1 MPPIRDGIE
10 NSMDASVF
18 AIAST
23 GKWLVRV
30 TSRKVRIGMDDYLVI
45 GAGLVG
51 LATARAILE
60 KAPGARITVL
70 DKAADVATAQSGH
83 NSGVIHAGM
92 YYAPGSLKAE
102 LCRQG
107 RIETVEFCERYDIP
121 YSLVGKLIVATDQ
134 TSKGRLDDL
143 ERRSIENG
151 IVVERI
157 GAGGL
162 AELEP
167 NVQGVDALLSPTT
180 GIVDYRRIAVAMRDE
195 LEAAGV
201 TLRFTA
207 EVTSI
212 VEEEGFDGGAVRVGA
227 ADGGE
232 WVARRLVACAGL
244 QADRIARIA
253 SIPIDFRIV
262 PFRGEYF
269 ELPADRHDFVRHLIY
284 PVPDPSMPFL
294 GVHISPT
301 IDGRVTVGP
310 NAVLGW
316 AREGYPRG
324 SVRPLDVVDF
334 ATYVGFWRMAV
345 HNLRPAAIE
354 MRNSLFASGY
364 LRECQKYASALT
376 LNDLGTRSAGIRA
389 QAVRRDGSFIED
401 FQFESTARQ
410 IHVGNAPSP
419 AATSSIPIGRMIAA
433 RLLDG
438 PR

>member
-1 MPPIRDGIE
+1 
-10 NSMDASVF
+10 
-18 AIAST
+18 
-23 GKWLVRV
+23 
-30 TSRKVRIGMDDYLVI
+30 MDDYLVI

-51 LATARAILE
+51 LATARALLE
-60 KAPGARITVL
+60 KVPGARITVL
-70 DKAADVATAQSGH
+70 EKAADVATGQTGH
-83 NSGVIHAGM
+83 NSGVIHAGI

-121 YSLVGKLIVATDQ
+121 YSLVGKLIVATDE
-134 TSKGRLDDL
+134 TSKARLDDL
-143 ERRSIENG
+143 ERRSIENR

-180 GIVDYRRIAVAMRDE
+180 GIVDYKRIASAMRQE
-195 LEAAGV
+195 LEASGV
-201 TLRFTA
+201 TLRFGA
-207 EVTSI
+207 EVSSI
-212 VEEEGFDGGAVRVGA
+212 VEEDGIDGGTVRVTA
-227 ADGGE
+227 TDGGE
-232 WVARRLVACAGL
+232 WEARRLIACAGL
-244 QADRIARIA
+244 QADRIAKIA
-253 SIPIDFRIV
+253 GIDIDFRIV

-269 ELPADRHDFVRHLIY
+269 ELPAERHDFVSHLIY

-324 SVRPLDVVDF
+324 SVKPSDVLDF
-334 ATYVGFWRMAV
+334 ATYGGFWKMAA
-345 HNLRPAAIE
+345 HNARPAVIE
-354 MRNSLFASGY
+354 MKNSILKSGY
-364 LRECQKYASALT
+364 LAECRKYASALT
-376 LNDLGTRSAGIRA
+376 LKDLGTRSAGIRA

-419 AATSSIPIGRMIAA
+419 AATSSIPIGRMIAERMLA
-433 RLLDG
+433 TV
-438 PR
+438 

>member
-1 MPPIRDGIE
+1 M
-10 NSMDASVF
+10 
-18 AIAST
+18 
-23 GKWLVRV
+23 
-30 TSRKVRIGMDDYLVI
+30 I

-51 LATARAILE
+51 LATARALLE
-60 KAPGARITVL
+60 KVPDARITVL
-70 DKAADVATAQSGH
+70 EKAADVATGQTGH
-83 NSGVIHAGM
+83 NSGVIHAGI

-121 YSLVGKLIVATDQ
+121 YSLVGKLIVATDE
-134 TSKGRLDDL
+134 TSRARLGDL
-143 ERRSIENG
+143 ERRSIENR

-157 GAGGL
+157 GADGL

-180 GIVDYRRIAVAMRDE
+180 GIVDYRRVASAMREE
-195 LEAAGV
+195 LAAAGI
-201 TLRFTA
+201 TLCFGA
-207 EVTSI
+207 EATSI
-212 VEEEGFDGGAVRVGA
+212 VEEDGIDGGAVRVRTS
-227 ADGGE
+227 DGGE
-232 WVARRLVACAGL
+232 WAARRLVACAGL
-244 QADRIARIA
+244 QADRIAKIA
-253 SIPIDFRIV
+253 GIDIDFRIV

-269 ELPADRHDFVRHLIY
+269 ELPAERRDFVRHLIY

-324 SVRPLDVVDF
+324 SIQLTDVLDF
-334 ATYVGFWRMAV
+334 ASFGGFWRMAV
-345 HNLRPAAIE
+345 HNARPAVIE
-354 MRNSLFASGY
+354 MKNSLLKSGY
-364 LRECQKYASALT
+364 LQECRTYAPALT
-376 LNDLGTRSAGIRA
+376 RKDLGTRSAGIRA

-419 AATSSIPIGRMIAA
+419 AATSAIPIGRMIAD
-433 RLLDG
+433 RLLASV
-438 PR
+438 

>member
-1 MPPIRDGIE
+1 
-10 NSMDASVF
+10 
-18 AIAST
+18 
-23 GKWLVRV
+23 
-30 TSRKVRIGMDDYLVI
+30 MDDYLVI

-60 KAPGARITVL
+60 KVPDARITVL
-70 DKAADVATAQSGH
+70 EKAPDVATGQTGH
-83 NSGVIHAGM
+83 NSGVIHAGI

-121 YSLVGKLIVATDQ
+121 YSLVGKLIVATDE
-134 TSKGRLDDL
+134 TSKARLDDL
-143 ERRSIENG
+143 ERRSIENK
-151 IVVERI
+151 IAVERI

-180 GIVDYRRIAVAMRDE
+180 GIVDYRRIAAAMRDE
-195 LEAAGV
+195 LAAAGV
-201 TLRFTA
+201 TIRFGV

-212 VEEEGFDGGAVRVGA
+212 IEEDGIDGGSVRVGT

-232 WVARRLVACAGL
+232 WSARRLVACAGL

-253 SIPIDFRIV
+253 GLDIDFKIV

-269 ELPADRHDFVRHLIY
+269 ELPAERHDFVKHLIY

-301 IDGRVTVGP
+301 IDGRITVGP

-324 SVRPLDVVDF
+324 SVRPKDVLDF
-334 ATYVGFWRMAV
+334 AGYGGFWRMAAR
-345 HNLRPAAIE
+345 NARPAVIE
-354 MRNSLFASGY
+354 MKNSILKSGY
-364 LRECQKYASALT
+364 LAECRKYAADLT
-376 LNDLGTRSAGIRA
+376 LKDLGTRSAGIRA

-419 AATSSIPIGRMIAA
+419 AATSSIPIGRMIAE
-433 RLLDG
+433 RLLA
-438 PR
+438 PV

>member
-1 MPPIRDGIE
+1 M
-10 NSMDASVF
+10 NASVF
-18 AIAST
+18 AFPPA
-23 GKWLVRV
+23 GKSPVGAKPLTVRSV
-30 TSRKVRIGMDDYLVI
+30 MDDYLVI

-60 KAPGARITVL
+60 QIPDARITL
-70 DKAADVATAQSGH
+70 LEKGGDVATGQSGH
-83 NSGVIHAGM
+83 NSGVIHAGI
-92 YYAPGSLKAE
+92 YYPPGSLKAE

-107 RIETVEFCERYDIP
+107 RIETVEFCERYNIP

-134 TSKGRLDDL
+134 ISMARLDDL
-143 ERRSIENG
+143 QRRSIENR

-157 GAGGL
+157 GVSGL
-162 AELEP
+162 SELEP

-180 GIVDYRRIAVAMRDE
+180 GIVDYRRIASAMRDE
-195 LEAAGV
+195 LAAAGV
-201 TLRFTA
+201 TLRFNA

-212 VEEEGFDGGAVRVGA
+212 AEEDGIDGGTVRVCT

-232 WVARRLVACAGL
+232 WAARRLVACAGL
-244 QADRIARIA
+244 QADRIAKMA
-253 SIPIDFRIV
+253 GIPIGFRIV

-269 ELPADRHDFVRHLIY
+269 ELPAERHNFVRHLIY

-301 IDGRVTVGP
+301 IDGRITVGP

-324 SVRPLDVVDF
+324 SIRPSDVFDF
-334 ATYVGFWRMAV
+334 VTYCGFWRMAA
-345 HNLRPAAIE
+345 HNLRPAVVE
-354 MRNSLFASGY
+354 MKNSFLKSGY
-364 LRECQKYASALT
+364 LQECRKYAPTLT
-376 LNDLGTRSAGIRA
+376 LNDLGARSAGIRA

-419 AATSSIPIGRMIAA
+419 AATSSIPIGRMIVQ
-433 RLLDG
+433 RLLDTLA
-438 PR
+438 

>member
-1 MPPIRDGIE
+1 
-10 NSMDASVF
+10 
-18 AIAST
+18 
-23 GKWLVRV
+23 
-30 TSRKVRIGMDDYLVI
+30 MDDYLVI

-60 KAPGARITVL
+60 NVPDAHITVL
-70 DKAADVATAQSGH
+70 EKAADVATGQSGH
-83 NSGVIHAGM
+83 NSGVIHAGI
-92 YYAPGSLKAE
+92 YYEPGSLKAQ

-107 RIETVEFCERYDIP
+107 RIETVEFCERHDIP

-134 TSKGRLDDL
+134 ISKARLDDL
-143 ERRSIENG
+143 ERRSSENR

-157 GAGGL
+157 GAGYL

-180 GIVDYRRIAVAMRDE
+180 GIVDYRRIASAMCDE
-195 LEAAGV
+195 LAAAGV
-201 TLRFTA
+201 ALRFNA
-207 EVTSI
+207 SVTSI
-212 VEEEGFDGGAVRVGA
+212 LEEDGIDGGAVRVRT

-232 WVARRLVACAGL
+232 WAARRLVACAGL

-253 SIPIDFRIV
+253 GIPTDFRII

-269 ELPADRHDFVRHLIY
+269 ELPAERRDFVSHLIY
-284 PVPDPSMPFL
+284 PVPNPSMPFL

-301 IDGRVTVGP
+301 IDGRITVGP

-316 AREGYPRG
+316 AREGYARG
-324 SVRPLDVVDF
+324 SVSPSDVLDF
-334 ATYVGFWRMAV
+334 ATYGGFWKMAAR
-345 HNLRPAAIE
+345 NLRPAVIE
-354 MRNSLFASGY
+354 MKNSLLMSGY
-364 LRECQKYASALT
+364 LQECRKYASTLT
-376 LNDLGTRSAGIRA
+376 LKDLGTRSAGIRA

-419 AATSSIPIGRMIAA
+419 AATSSIPIGRMIAERMLA
-433 RLLDG
+433 SA
-438 PR
+438 

>member
-1 MPPIRDGIE
+1 
-10 NSMDASVF
+10 
-18 AIAST
+18 
-23 GKWLVRV
+23 
-30 TSRKVRIGMDDYLVI
+30 MDDYLVI

-60 KAPGARITVL
+60 KVPDARITVL
-70 DKAADVATAQSGH
+70 EKAAVVAAGQTGH
-83 NSGVIHAGM
+83 NSGVIHAGI

-121 YSLVGKLIVATDQ
+121 YSLVGKLIVATDE
-134 TSKGRLDDL
+134 TSRARLDDL
-143 ERRSIENG
+143 ERRSIENR

-167 NVQGVDALLSPTT
+167 HVQGVDALLSPTT
-180 GIVDYRRIAVAMRDE
+180 GIVDYTLIAAAMRDE
-195 LEAAGV
+195 LAAAGV
-201 TLRFTA
+201 QLHFGV

-212 VEEEGFDGGAVRVGA
+212 VEEGGIDGGAVRVRTA
-227 ADGGE
+227 EGGE
-232 WVARRLVACAGL
+232 WTARRLIACAGL
-244 QADRIARIA
+244 QADRIAKLA
-253 SIPIDFRIV
+253 GLDIDFRIV

-269 ELPADRHDFVRHLIY
+269 ELPASRADFVRHLIY

-301 IDGRVTVGP
+301 IDGRITVGP

-324 SVRPLDVVDF
+324 SVRPKDVLDF
-334 ATYVGFWRMAV
+334 ASYGGFWRMAA
-345 HNLRPAAIE
+345 HNARPAVIE
-354 MRNSLFASGY
+354 MKNSLLKSGY
-364 LRECQKYASALT
+364 LQECRKYAAELT
-376 LNDLGTRSAGIRA
+376 RADLGTRSAGIRA

-419 AATSSIPIGRMIAA
+419 AATSAIPIGRMIAD
-433 RLLDG
+433 RLLA
-438 PR
+438 PV

>member
-1 MPPIRDGIE
+1 
-10 NSMDASVF
+10 
-18 AIAST
+18 
-23 GKWLVRV
+23 
-30 TSRKVRIGMDDYLVI
+30 MDDYLVI

-60 KAPGARITVL
+60 KVPAARITL
-70 DKAADVATAQSGH
+70 LEKADDVATGQTGH
-83 NSGVIHAGM
+83 NSGVIHAGI

-121 YSLVGKLIVATDQ
+121 YSLVGKLIVATDE
-134 TSKGRLDDL
+134 TSKVRLDDL
-143 ERRSIENG
+143 ERRSIENR

-162 AELEP
+162 AEREP

-180 GIVDYRRIAVAMRDE
+180 GIVDYKLMASAMRRE

-201 TLRFTA
+201 TMRFGA

-212 VEEEGFDGGAVRVGA
+212 VEQDGIDGGSVRVRT

-232 WVARRLVACAGL
+232 WEAHRLIACAGL
-244 QADRIARIA
+244 QADRIAKIA
-253 SIPIDFRIV
+253 GIDIDFRIV

-269 ELPADRHDFVRHLIY
+269 ELPAERHDFVHHLIY

-301 IDGRVTVGP
+301 IDGRITVGP

-316 AREGYPRG
+316 AREGYSRG
-324 SVRPLDVVDF
+324 SVKPSDVLDF
-334 ATYVGFWRMAV
+334 ATYGGFWRMAA
-345 HNLRPAAIE
+345 HNARPAVIE
-354 MRNSLFASGY
+354 MKNSILKSGY
-364 LRECQKYASALT
+364 LAECRKYASDLALK
-376 LNDLGTRSAGIRA
+376 DLGARSAGIRA

-419 AATSSIPIGRMIAA
+419 AATSSIPIGRMIAERMLA
-433 RLLDG
+433 TV
-438 PR
+438 

>member
-1 MPPIRDGIE
+1 M
-10 NSMDASVF
+10 NANVF
-18 AIAST
+18 AFPVR
-23 GKWLVRV
+23 GKFPDRV
-30 TSRKVRIGMDDYLVI
+30 TAREERRAVDDYLVI

-60 KAPGARITVL
+60 RMPDARITVL
-70 DKAADVATAQSGH
+70 EKASDVAAGQTGH
-83 NSGVIHAGM
+83 NSGVIHAGI

-121 YSLVGKLIVATDQ
+121 YSLVGKLIVATDE
-134 TSKGRLDDL
+134 TSKARLDDL
-143 ERRSIENG
+143 ERRSIENR
-151 IVVERI
+151 IVVQRI

-180 GIVDYRRIAVAMRDE
+180 GIVDYRRMASAMRDE
-195 LEAAGV
+195 LAATGV
-201 TLRFTA
+201 RLHFGA
-207 EVTSI
+207 VVTSI
-212 VEEEGFDGGAVRVGA
+212 VEEDGLDGGAVRVRT
-227 ADGGE
+227 ADGAD

-244 QADRIARIA
+244 QADRIARLAGIR
-253 SIPIDFRIV
+253 IDFRIV

-269 ELPADRHDFVRHLIY
+269 ELRAERNAFVSHLIY

-324 SVRPLDVVDF
+324 SVRPSDVIDF
-334 ATYVGFWRMAV
+334 ATYGGFWRMAA
-345 HNLRPAAIE
+345 HNIRPAITE
-354 MRNSLFASGY
+354 MKNSILTRGY
-364 LRECQKYASALT
+364 LRECQKYASTLT
-376 LNDLGTRSAGIRA
+376 MNDLGTRSAGIRA
-389 QAVRRDGSFIED
+389 QAVRQDGSFIED
-401 FQFESTARQ
+401 FQFETTARQ

-433 RLLDG
+433 QLLESQ
-438 PR
+438 R

>member
-1 MPPIRDGIE
+1 
-10 NSMDASVF
+10 
-18 AIAST
+18 
-23 GKWLVRV
+23 
-30 TSRKVRIGMDDYLVI
+30 MDDYLVI

-60 KAPGARITVL
+60 NVPDAHITVL
-70 DKAADVATAQSGH
+70 EKAADVATGQSGH
-83 NSGVIHAGM
+83 NSGVIHAGI
-92 YYAPGSLKAE
+92 YYEPGSLKAQ

-107 RIETVEFCERYDIP
+107 RIETVEFCERHDIP

-134 TSKGRLDDL
+134 ISKARLDDL
-143 ERRSIENG
+143 ERRSIENR

-157 GAGGL
+157 GAGYL

-180 GIVDYRRIAVAMRDE
+180 GIVDYRRIASAMCDE
-195 LEAAGV
+195 LAAAGV
-201 TLRFTA
+201 ALRFNA
-207 EVTSI
+207 SVTSI
-212 VEEEGFDGGAVRVGA
+212 LEEDGIDGGAVRVRT

-232 WVARRLVACAGL
+232 WAARRLVACAGL

-253 SIPIDFRIV
+253 GIPTDFRII

-269 ELPADRHDFVRHLIY
+269 ELPAERRDFVSHLIY
-284 PVPDPSMPFL
+284 PVPNPSMPFL

-301 IDGRVTVGP
+301 IDGRITVGP

-316 AREGYPRG
+316 AREGYARG
-324 SVRPLDVVDF
+324 SVSPSDVLDF
-334 ATYVGFWRMAV
+334 ATYGGFWKMAAR
-345 HNLRPAAIE
+345 NLRPAVIE
-354 MRNSLFASGY
+354 MKNSLLMSGY
-364 LRECQKYASALT
+364 LQECRKYASTLT
-376 LNDLGTRSAGIRA
+376 LKDLGTRSAGIRA

-419 AATSSIPIGRMIAA
+419 AATSSIPIGRMIAERMLA
-433 RLLDG
+433 SA
-438 PR
+438 

>member
-1 MPPIRDGIE
+1 M
-10 NSMDASVF
+10 NASVF
-18 AIAST
+18 AFPST
-23 GKWLVRV
+23 GKWPVRV

-60 KAPGARITVL
+60 RVPDARITVL
-70 DKAADVATAQSGH
+70 EKAADVATAQSGH
-83 NSGVIHAGM
+83 NSGVIHAGI

-107 RIETVEFCERYDIP
+107 RIETVEFCERYGIP

-134 TSKGRLDDL
+134 TSKARLDDL
-143 ERRSIENG
+143 ERRSIENR

-180 GIVDYRRIAVAMRDE
+180 GIVDYRRIASAMRDE
-195 LEAAGV
+195 LAAAGV
-201 TLRFTA
+201 MLRFNA

-212 VEEEGFDGGAVRVGA
+212 IEEQGIDGGAVRVRT

-232 WVARRLVACAGL
+232 WAARRLVACAGL
-244 QADRIARIA
+244 QSDRIAKIA
-253 SIPIDFRIV
+253 GIPIDFRIV

-269 ELPADRHDFVRHLIY
+269 ELPAERHDFVRHLIY

-324 SVRPLDVVDF
+324 SVQPSDVLDF
-334 ATYVGFWRMAV
+334 ATYGGFWRMAARNV
-345 HNLRPAAIE
+345 RPAVVE
-354 MRNSLFASGY
+354 MKNSILKSGY
-364 LRECQKYASALT
+364 LRECRKYASTLT
-376 LNDLGTRSAGIRA
+376 LKDLGTRAAGIRA

-401 FQFESTARQ
+401 FHLESTARQ

-419 AATSSIPIGRMIAA
+419 AATSSIPIGRMIVQ
-433 RLLDG
+433 RLLDALD
-438 PR
+438 

>member
-1 MPPIRDGIE
+1 
-10 NSMDASVF
+10 
-18 AIAST
+18 
-23 GKWLVRV
+23 
-30 TSRKVRIGMDDYLVI
+30 MDDYLVI

-51 LATARAILE
+51 LATARAILD
-60 KAPGARITVL
+60 KVPDARVTVL
-70 DKAADVATAQSGH
+70 EKAADVATAQSGH
-83 NSGVIHAGM
+83 NSGVIHAGI

-107 RIETVEFCERYDIP
+107 RIETVELCERYGIP

-134 TSKGRLDDL
+134 KAKGRLDDL

-151 IVVERI
+151 IVVERV
-157 GAGGL
+157 GADGL

-167 NVQGVDALLSPTT
+167 HVHGVDALLSPST
-180 GIVDYRRIAVAMRDE
+180 GIVDYRRIATAMRDE

-201 TLRFTA
+201 TLRFDA

-212 VEEEGFDGGAVRVGA
+212 VEEEQGIDGGAVRVRTA
-227 ADGGE
+227 EGGE
-232 WVARRLVACAGL
+232 WAARRLVACAGL

-253 SIPIDFRIV
+253 GIPIDFRII

-269 ELPADRHDFVRHLIY
+269 ELPAERHDFVKHLIY

-310 NAVLGW
+310 NAVLGL

-324 SVRPLDVVDF
+324 SIRPSDVFDF
-334 ATYVGFWRMAV
+334 ATYVGFWRMAA
-345 HNLRPAAIE
+345 HNVRPAAIE
-354 MRNSLFASGY
+354 MKNSLLTSGY
-364 LRECQKYASALT
+364 LEECRKYAPTLT
-376 LNDLGTRSAGIRA
+376 LKDLGTRSAGIRA

-419 AATSSIPIGRMIAA
+419 AATSAIPIGRMIVK
-433 RLLDG
+433 RLLAAVD
-438 PR
+438 

>member
-1 MPPIRDGIE
+1 
-10 NSMDASVF
+10 
-18 AIAST
+18 
-23 GKWLVRV
+23 
-30 TSRKVRIGMDDYLVI
+30 MDDYLVI

-60 KAPGARITVL
+60 RVPDAHITVL
-70 DKAADVATAQSGH
+70 EKAADVATGQSGH
-83 NSGVIHAGM
+83 NSGVIHAGI
-92 YYAPGSLKAE
+92 YYASGSLKAE

-107 RIETVEFCERYDIP
+107 RIETVEFCERYGIP
-121 YSLVGKLIVATDQ
+121 YSLVGKIIVATDQ
-134 TSKGRLDDL
+134 TSKARLDDL
-143 ERRSIENG
+143 QRRSIENR
-151 IVVERI
+151 IVVKRI

-180 GIVDYRRIAVAMRDE
+180 GIVDYRRITSAMRDE

-201 TLRFTA
+201 TLRFNA

-212 VEEEGFDGGAVRVGA
+212 VEEQGIDGGAVRVRT

-232 WVARRLVACAGL
+232 WAARRLVACAGL

-253 SIPIDFRIV
+253 GIPIDFRIV

-269 ELPADRHDFVRHLIY
+269 ELPTERHDFVRHLIY

-301 IDGRVTVGP
+301 IDSRVTVGP

-324 SVRPLDVVDF
+324 SVRPSDVLDF
-334 ATYVGFWRMAV
+334 ATYGGFWRMVANNVHPAV
-345 HNLRPAAIE
+345 IE
-354 MRNSLFASGY
+354 MKNSLLKSGY
-364 LRECQKYASALT
+364 LQECRKYAPTLT

-389 QAVRRDGSFIED
+389 QAVRRDGTFIED
-401 FQFESTARQ
+401 FQLESTARQ

-419 AATSSIPIGRMIAA
+419 AATSSIPIGRMIVQ
-433 RLLDG
+433 RLLDALN
-438 PR
+438 

>member
-1 MPPIRDGIE
+1 M
-10 NSMDASVF
+10 
-18 AIAST
+18 
-23 GKWLVRV
+23 
-30 TSRKVRIGMDDYLVI
+30 GMDDYLVI

-51 LATARAILE
+51 LATARAIIE
-60 KAPGARITVL
+60 KVPDARITVL
-70 DKAADVATAQSGH
+70 EKAADVATAQSGH
-83 NSGVIHAGM
+83 NSGVIHAGI

-107 RIETVEFCERYDIP
+107 RIETVEFCERYGIP
-121 YSLVGKLIVATDQ
+121 HSLVGKLIVATDE
-134 TSKGRLDDL
+134 TSRARLDDL
-143 ERRSIENG
+143 ERRSIENR

-157 GAGGL
+157 GAGAL

-167 NVQGVDALLSPTT
+167 NVQGVAALLSPTT
-180 GIVDYRRIAVAMRDE
+180 GIVDYRRIASAMCDE
-195 LEAAGV
+195 LTAAGV
-201 TLRFTA
+201 TLRFNT

-212 VEEEGFDGGAVRVGA
+212 AEEQGLDGGAVRVRTA
-227 ADGGE
+227 AGGE
-232 WVARRLVACAGL
+232 RAARRLVACAGL
-244 QADRIARIA
+244 QADRVARIA
-253 SIPIDFRIV
+253 GIPIDFRIV

-269 ELPADRHDFVRHLIY
+269 ELPAERHDFVKHLIY

-324 SVRPLDVVDF
+324 SIRPSDVFDF
-334 ATYVGFWRMAV
+334 ATYVGFWRMAA
-345 HNLRPAAIE
+345 HNVRPAAIE

-364 LRECQKYASALT
+364 LRECHKYAPSLT
-376 LNDLGTRSAGIRA
+376 LSDLGTRSAGIRA

-401 FQFESTARQ
+401 FHVERTARQ

-419 AATSSIPIGRMIAA
+419 AATSSIPIGRMIATL
-433 RLLDG
+433 LLDG
-438 PR
+438 VG

>member
-1 MPPIRDGIE
+1 MNGT
-10 NSMDASVF
+10 VF
-18 AIAST
+18 ALHSA
-23 GKWLVRV
+23 GNAADWV
-30 TSRKVRIGMDDYLVI
+30 TSRKVRRDMDDYLVI

-60 KAPGARITVL
+60 KIPEARITVL
-70 DKAADVATAQSGH
+70 EKASDVATGQTGH
-83 NSGVIHAGM
+83 NSGVIHAGI

-107 RIETVEFCERYDIP
+107 RIETVEFCERYGVP

-134 TSKGRLDDL
+134 TAKTRLDDL
-143 ERRSIENG
+143 ERRSIENR
-151 IVVERI
+151 IVVKRI
-157 GAGGL
+157 GASGL

-180 GIVDYRRIAVAMRDE
+180 GIVDYRRMASVMGDE
-195 LEAAGV
+195 LVKAGV
-201 TLRFTA
+201 TLRFNA
-207 EVTSI
+207 EVVSI
-212 VEEEGFDGGAVRVGA
+212 VEEDGIGGGGVRVRST
-227 ADGGE
+227 DGGE

-253 SIPIDFRIV
+253 GIDIDFRIV

-269 ELPADRHDFVRHLIY
+269 DLPPERNDFVSHLIY

-316 AREGYPRG
+316 AREGYRRG
-324 SVRPLDVVDF
+324 SVRPSDVLDF
-334 ATYVGFWRMAV
+334 ATYGGFWKMASR
-345 HNLRPAAIE
+345 NLRPAVIE
-354 MRNSLFASGY
+354 LKNSLLKSGY
-364 LRECQKYASALT
+364 LQECRKYASTLT
-376 LNDLGTRSAGIRA
+376 MKDLGARSAGIRA

-401 FQFESTARQ
+401 FQFESTQRQ

-419 AATSSIPIGRMIAA
+419 AATSSIPIGRMIAERMFA
-433 RLLDG
+433 RA
-438 PR
+438 

>member
-1 MPPIRDGIE
+1 
-10 NSMDASVF
+10 
-18 AIAST
+18 
-23 GKWLVRV
+23 
-30 TSRKVRIGMDDYLVI
+30 MDDYLVI

-51 LATARAILE
+51 LATARGILE
-60 KAPGARITVL
+60 KAPAARITVL
-70 DKAADVATAQSGH
+70 EKAADVATGQTGH
-83 NSGVIHAGM
+83 NSGVIHAGI

-121 YSLVGKLIVATDQ
+121 YALVGKLIVATDE
-134 TSKGRLDDL
+134 TSKARLDDL
-143 ERRSIENG
+143 ERRSIENR

-180 GIVDYRRIAVAMRDE
+180 GIVDYKRMAAAMRTE

-201 TLRFTA
+201 TLRFGA

-212 VEEEGFDGGAVRVGA
+212 VEEDGIDGGAVRVRT

-232 WVARRLVACAGL
+232 WSTRRLIACAGL

-253 SIPIDFRIV
+253 RIDIDFKIV

-269 ELPADRHDFVRHLIY
+269 ELPAERHDFVRHLIY

-316 AREGYPRG
+316 AREGYSRG
-324 SVRPLDVVDF
+324 SVRPSDVLDF
-334 ATYVGFWRMAV
+334 ATYAGFWKMAS
-345 HNLRPAAIE
+345 HNLRPAVIE
-354 MRNSLFASGY
+354 MKNSLLKSGY
-364 LRECQKYASALT
+364 LAECRKYATTLT
-376 LNDLGTRSAGIRA
+376 LKDLGTRSAGIRA

-419 AATSSIPIGRMIAA
+419 AATSSIPIGRMIAERILA
-433 RLLDG
+433 TV
-438 PR
+438 

>member
-1 MPPIRDGIE
+1 
-10 NSMDASVF
+10 
-18 AIAST
+18 
-23 GKWLVRV
+23 
-30 TSRKVRIGMDDYLVI
+30 MDDYLII

-60 KAPGARITVL
+60 KQPGARITVL
-70 DKAADVATAQSGH
+70 EKAADVATGQTGH
-83 NSGVIHAGM
+83 NSGVIHAGI

-107 RIETVEFCERYDIP
+107 RIETVEFCQRYDIP
-121 YSLVGKLIVATDQ
+121 YSLVGKLIVATDEV
-134 TSKGRLDDL
+134 SRKRLDDL
-143 ERRSIENG
+143 ESRSIQNR
-151 IVVERI
+151 IQVERM

-167 NVQGVDALLSPTT
+167 NVQGMDALLSPST
-180 GIVDYRRIAVAMRDE
+180 GIVDYRRVASAMRDE
-195 LEAAGV
+195 LAALGV
-201 TLRFTA
+201 TLKFGT

-212 VEEEGFDGGAVRVGA
+212 IEEDGIDGGSVRVRA

-232 WVARRLVACAGL
+232 WTARRLIACAGL
-244 QADRIARIA
+244 QADRVARLAGID
-253 SIPIDFRIV
+253 IDFQIV

-269 ELPADRHDFVRHLIY
+269 ELPAGRHDFVHHLIY

-324 SVRPLDVVDF
+324 SVRPRDVLDF
-334 ATYVGFWRMAV
+334 AGYGGFWRMAAK
-345 HNLRPAAIE
+345 NMRPAVIE
-354 MRNSLFASGY
+354 MKNSLLKSGY
-364 LRECQKYASALT
+364 LQECRKYARDLT
-376 LNDLGTRSAGIRA
+376 IDDLGTRSAGIRA

-401 FQFESTARQ
+401 FHFETTARQ

-419 AATSSIPIGRMIAA
+419 AATSSIPIGRMIAD
-433 RLLDG
+433 RLLAAA
-438 PR
+438 

>member
-1 MPPIRDGIE
+1 M
-10 NSMDASVF
+10 NANVF
-18 AIAST
+18 AFAYT
-23 GKWLVRV
+23 GKSPDWV
-30 TSRKVRIGMDDYLVI
+30 TSREVRHRMDDFLVI

-60 KAPGARITVL
+60 KVPDARITVL
-70 DKAADVATAQSGH
+70 EKAANVATGQSGH
-83 NSGVIHAGM
+83 NSGVIHAGV

-107 RIETVEFCERYDIP
+107 RIEIVEFCERYSIP
-121 YSLVGKLIVATDQ
+121 YALVGKLIVATDQ
-134 TSKGRLDDL
+134 TSKARLDDL
-143 ERRSIENG
+143 ERRAIQNR

-162 AELEP
+162 ADLEP

-180 GIVDYRRIAVAMRDE
+180 GIVDYRSIASAMRDE
-195 LEAAGV
+195 LSAAGV
-201 TLRFTA
+201 TLRFNA
-207 EVTSI
+207 KVTSI
-212 VEEEGFDGGAVRVGA
+212 DEEDGIDGGAVRVRT

-232 WVARRLVACAGL
+232 WAARRMVACAGL

-253 SIPIDFRIV
+253 GIRINFRIV

-269 ELPADRHDFVRHLIY
+269 ELPAERRDFVRHLIY

-324 SVRPLDVVDF
+324 SVRPSDVLDF
-334 ATYVGFWRMAV
+334 ATYGGFWRMAARNV
-345 HNLRPAAIE
+345 RPAVIE
-354 MRNSLFASGY
+354 MKNSLLRSGY
-364 LRECQKYASALT
+364 LQECRKYAPTLT
-376 LNDLGTRSAGIRA
+376 LTDLGMRSAGIRA

-419 AATSSIPIGRMIAA
+419 AATSSIPIGRMIAE
-433 RLLDG
+433 RLLVPLD
-438 PR
+438 

>member
-1 MPPIRDGIE
+1 M
-10 NSMDASVF
+10 NASVF
-18 AIAST
+18 SLPATRKSPD
-23 GKWLVRV
+23 RV
-30 TSRKVRIGMDDYLVI
+30 TSCKVWCSMDDYLVI

-60 KAPGARITVL
+60 KVPDARITVL
-70 DKAADVATAQSGH
+70 EKAADVATAQTGH
-83 NSGVIHAGM
+83 NSGVIHAGI

-107 RIETVEFCERYDIP
+107 RIETVEFCERYGVP
-121 YSLVGKLIVATDQ
+121 YSLVGKLIVATDE
-134 TSKGRLDDL
+134 TSKARLDDL
-143 ERRSIENG
+143 ERRAIENR

-180 GIVDYRRIAVAMRDE
+180 GIVDYRRMASVMRDE
-195 LEAAGV
+195 LSDAGV
-201 TLRFTA
+201 TLRFDA
-207 EVTSI
+207 RATSI
-212 VEEEGFDGGAVRVGA
+212 VEEDGIDGGAVRVRT

-232 WVARRLVACAGL
+232 WAARRLVACAGL

-253 SIPIDFRIV
+253 GINIDFRIV

-269 ELPADRHDFVRHLIY
+269 ELPPERNDFVSHLIY

-301 IDGRVTVGP
+301 IDGRITVGP

-316 AREGYPRG
+316 ARESYSRG
-324 SVRPLDVVDF
+324 SVRPSDVLDF
-334 ATYVGFWRMAV
+334 ATYSGFWRMAA
-345 HNLRPAAIE
+345 HNVRPAIIE
-354 MRNSLFASGY
+354 MKNSLLKSGY
-364 LRECQKYASALT
+364 LQECRKYASTLT
-376 LNDLGTRSAGIRA
+376 LKDLGTRSAGIRA

-419 AATSSIPIGRMIAA
+419 AATSSIPIGRMIAERMLA
-433 RLLDG
+433 AV
-438 PR
+438 

>member
-1 MPPIRDGIE
+1 
-10 NSMDASVF
+10 MDASVF

-23 GKWLVRV
+23 GKWPVRV

-60 KAPGARITVL
+60 RVPDARITVL
-70 DKAADVATAQSGH
+70 EKAADVATAQSGH
-83 NSGVIHAGM
+83 NSGVIHAGI

-107 RIETVEFCERYDIP
+107 RIETVEFCERYGIP

-134 TSKGRLDDL
+134 TSKARLDDL
-143 ERRSIENG
+143 ERRSIENR

-180 GIVDYRRIAVAMRDE
+180 GIVDYRRLASAMRDE
-195 LEAAGV
+195 LAAAGV
-201 TLRFTA
+201 TLRFNA

-212 VEEEGFDGGAVRVGA
+212 IEEHGIDGGTVRVRT

-232 WVARRLVACAGL
+232 RAARRLVACAGL

-253 SIPIDFRIV
+253 GIPIDFRIV

-269 ELPADRHDFVRHLIY
+269 ELPAERHDFVRHLIY

-324 SVRPLDVVDF
+324 SIKPSDVLDF
-334 ATYVGFWRMAV
+334 ATYSGFWRMAA
-345 HNLRPAAIE
+345 HNARPAVVE
-354 MRNSLFASGY
+354 MKNSILKSGY
-364 LRECQKYASALT
+364 LRECQKYASTLT
-376 LNDLGTRSAGIRA
+376 LKDLGTRSAGIRA

-401 FQFESTARQ
+401 FHFENTARQ

-419 AATSSIPIGRMIAA
+419 AATSSIPIGRMIVK
-433 RLLDG
+433 RLLDALD
-438 PR
+438 

>member
-1 MPPIRDGIE
+1 
-10 NSMDASVF
+10 
-18 AIAST
+18 
-23 GKWLVRV
+23 
-30 TSRKVRIGMDDYLVI
+30 MDDYLVI

-60 KAPGARITVL
+60 KVPAARITL
-70 DKAADVATAQSGH
+70 LEKADDVATGQTGH
-83 NSGVIHAGM
+83 NSGVIHAGI

-121 YSLVGKLIVATDQ
+121 YSLVGKLIVATDE
-134 TSKGRLDDL
+134 TSKVRLDDL
-143 ERRSIENG
+143 ERRSIENR

-162 AELEP
+162 AEREP

-180 GIVDYRRIAVAMRDE
+180 GIVDYKLMASAMRRE

-201 TLRFTA
+201 TMRFGA

-212 VEEEGFDGGAVRVGA
+212 VEQDGIDGGSVRVRT

-232 WVARRLVACAGL
+232 WEAHRLIACAGL
-244 QADRIARIA
+244 QADRIAKIA
-253 SIPIDFRIV
+253 GIDIDFRIV

-269 ELPADRHDFVRHLIY
+269 ELPAERHDFVHHLIY

-301 IDGRVTVGP
+301 IDGRITVGP

-316 AREGYPRG
+316 AREGYSRG
-324 SVRPLDVVDF
+324 SVKPSDVLDF
-334 ATYVGFWRMAV
+334 ATYGGFWRMAA
-345 HNLRPAAIE
+345 HNARPAVIE
-354 MRNSLFASGY
+354 MKNSILKSGY
-364 LRECQKYASALT
+364 LAECRKYASDLT
-376 LNDLGTRSAGIRA
+376 LKDLGARSAGIRA

-419 AATSSIPIGRMIAA
+419 AATSSIPIGRMIAERMLA
-433 RLLDG
+433 TV
-438 PR
+438 

>member
-1 MPPIRDGIE
+1 
-10 NSMDASVF
+10 
-18 AIAST
+18 
-23 GKWLVRV
+23 L
-30 TSRKVRIGMDDYLVI
+30 DDYLVI

-60 KAPGARITVL
+60 RLPEARITVL
-70 DKAADVATAQSGH
+70 EKAHDVATGQTGH
-83 NSGVIHAGM
+83 NSGVIHAGI

-102 LCRQG
+102 LCRLG
-107 RIETVEFCERYDIP
+107 RIETVEFCERYSIP
-121 YSLVGKLIVATDQ
+121 YSLVGKLIIATDD
-134 TSKGRLDDL
+134 TSKARLDDL
-143 ERRSIENG
+143 ERRSNQNQ

-167 NVQGVDALLSPTT
+167 NVHGVDALLSPTT
-180 GIVDYRRIAVAMRDE
+180 GIVDYRRVAAAMSTE
-195 LEAAGV
+195 LVEGGV
-201 TLRFTA
+201 TLAFGA

-212 VEEEGFDGGAVRVGA
+212 VEEDGIDGGTVRVRT

-232 WVARRLVACAGL
+232 WTARRLIACAGL
-244 QADRIARIA
+244 QADRIAKLAGID
-253 SIPIDFRIV
+253 IDFRIV

-269 ELPADRHDFVRHLIY
+269 ELPAERHDFVSHLIY

-324 SVRPLDVVDF
+324 SVRPTDVLDF
-334 ATYVGFWRMAV
+334 AMFAGFWKMAS
-345 HNLRPAAIE
+345 HNLRPAVVE
-354 MRNSLFASGY
+354 MKNSILKSGY
-364 LRECQKYASALT
+364 LAECQKYASALT
-376 LNDLGTRSAGIRA
+376 LNDLGRRSAGIRA

-401 FQFESTARQ
+401 FHFERTARQ
-410 IHVGNAPSP
+410 MHVGNAPSP
-419 AATSSIPIGRMIAA
+419 AATSAIPIGRMIAERMLSA
-433 RLLDG
+433 V
-438 PR
+438 